1 MRPIYASVSA
11 LLGMTC
17 ALSAIAAEPFNYDYL
32 GITYDYQRIGVDG
45 FSEELEGHRVTAIY
59 SEELKQGLIYQAFGT
74 TEFTDDEL
82 MNSGDSMTPDPS
94 ASNFLKVALLK
105 KKRSEK

>member
-45 FSEELEGHRVTAIY
+45 FS
-59 SEELKQGLIYQAFGT
+59 
-74 TEFTDDEL
+74 
-82 MNSGDSMTPDPS
+82 
-94 ASNFLKVALLK
+94 
-105 KKRSEK
+105 